1 MSATRRR
8 MKAIASARLAP
19 LLCALAALAGCGE
32 PSATS
37 APTTAAGAADARAH
51 NVVLVVIDTL
61 RADHLSLYGHA
72 RATTPRI
79 DAWAAGGTVYERA
92 YAPAPWTLSSM
103 TMLFTGRQILRRSG
117 VRDAERVTLAE
128 RLQQHGFQT
137 GGVVANG
144 LLRAQFGWSR
154 GFDHYDQDV
163 DKNDALR
170 DDGWSG
176 EQVVQKGLDW
186 LARRDERPFFL
197 YLHLLDPHYPYR
209 PEPDDAFAP
218 LDTPERQA
226 AFAAALPAA
235 ERARLTRDAYAG
247 IEREIA
253 NYDAEL
259 RGADR
264 ALGRL
269 FDALDAQGLADD
281 TLVIVTS
288 DHGECLWQRPM
299 VANPGRFQKCHFPLL
314 FSTHGELVY
323 EELVH
328 VPLVMRGP
336 GVPRGLRS
344 RADASLLDIAPT
356 VLAHFDLPA
365 LPRPGGRPLDPRD
378 EKPRHERFAIF
389 DTACALTIDGRYK
402 LHVFRGRHDATEWQ
416 PSELYDLAADPGEL
430 APLDDPARTA
440 DMRARI
446 DAWMKER
453 AELDAPATE
462 DELRALRAMGYLGDE
477 PAPQSQR

>member
-1 MSATRRR
+1 
-8 MKAIASARLAP
+8 
-19 LLCALAALAGCGE
+19 
-32 PSATS
+32 
-37 APTTAAGAADARAH
+37 
-51 NVVLVVIDTL
+51 
-61 RADHLSLYGHA
+61 
-72 RATTPRI
+72 
-79 DAWAAGGTVYERA
+79 
-92 YAPAPWTLSSM
+92 M
-103 TMLFTGRQILRRSG
+103 TMLFTGRQILRRAG
-117 VRDAERVTLAE
+117 VKDAERVTLAE
-128 RLQQHGFQT
+128 RLHQHGFQT

-154 GFDHYDQDV
+154 GFEHYDQDV
-163 DKNDALR
+163 DKGDAVR

-176 EQVVQKGLDW
+176 EVVVQKGLDW

-197 YLHLLDPHYPYR
+197 FLHLLDPHFPYR
-209 PEPDDAFAP
+209 PEPGDEFEPFDSR
-218 LDTPERQA
+218 EREE
-226 AFAAALPAA
+226 AFAAALPPDK
-235 ERARLTRDAYAG
+235 RARLTRDVYAG

-253 NYDAEL
+253 NYDAEI

-269 FDALDAQGLADD
+269 FDALDAEGIGED

-299 VANPGRFQKCHFPLL
+299 VPSKGPFQKCHFPLL

-378 EKPRHERFAIF
+378 ERPRSERFAVF
-389 DTACALTIDGRYK
+389 DTACALTVDGRYK
-402 LHVFRGRHDATEWQ
+402 LHLFRGRHDAPEWQ
-416 PSELYDLAADPGEL
+416 PSELYDLAADPREL
-430 APLDDPARTA
+430 APLGDAVRTA
-440 DMRARI
+440 ELRTRI

-453 AELDAPATE
+453 AELDQPATE
-462 DELRALRAMGYLGDE
+462 DELRALRAMGYLGEE
-477 PAPQSQR
+477 PAPPAQSPQR